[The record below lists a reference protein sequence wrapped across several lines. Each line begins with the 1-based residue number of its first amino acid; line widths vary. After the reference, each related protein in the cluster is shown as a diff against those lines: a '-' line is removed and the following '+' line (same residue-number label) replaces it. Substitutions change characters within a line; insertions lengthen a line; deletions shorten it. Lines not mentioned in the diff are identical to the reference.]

1 MIVIR
6 GHKHLHECAYIG
18 DDSSEEKDEI
28 LEAIADGT
36 YVKPPPETSPNKTKT
51 KAPPNAPTFMK
62 RHRLD
67 VKFHHSSHK
76 TNENNTLAGE
86 LDLTDT
92 TDPRQLKTILDK
104 LYAKA
109 KKYQGSNGEDDDEKD
124 HVHTHRNSTIGK
136 GEQGNFKIESSGP
149 YGSRNAMTSKEVLED
164 VLGKLQRMGERGSV
178 LLERIIEHF
187 KLNKTKMDDG
197 NENVMHNVKGRHYS
211 KPPVRYDD
219 NIDRAR
225 RSVDDSTSHFDMEAQ
240 LNENDEENDGAM
252 EEVSHGWSL
261 RTGSTS

>member
-36 YVKPPPETSPNKTKT
+36 YVNPLPETPPNKTKT

-76 TNENNTLAGE
+76 VNKNNTLLRD
-86 LDLTDT
+86 LDLTDI
-92 TDPRQLKTILDK
+92 TDTKQLKTILDK
-104 LYAKA
+104 LYMKV
-109 KKYQGSNGEDDDEKD
+109 KKYQSSIGEDDDDDEKD
-124 HVHTHRNSTIGK
+124 HIHTHRNSTIGK

-149 YGSRNAMTSKEVLED
+149 YSFNNAMTSKEVLQD
-164 VLGKLQRMGERGSV
+164 VLGKLKQMGDRGSV
-178 LLERIIEHF
+178 MLERIIEHF
-187 KLNKTKMDDG
+187 KMNKTKMDDG

-225 RSVDDSTSHFDMEAQ
+225 RSVDSTSQFDMEVE
-240 LNENDEENDGAM
+240 LNEDDEENDGAI
-252 EEVSHGWSL
+252 EEVSHE
-261 RTGSTS
+261 